1 MNRSTQQK
9 NKSNNQDSGRF
20 LDSLLDNLS
29 TLITMMLFCAIAYGA
44 VLAINHLDKPIAKVS
59 IEGEFKYIEQHQF
72 IDLVNGQIKG
82 GFLTIDLR
90 VLQDVLHQ
98 HPWVAE
104 VSIQRQ
110 WPTNLH
116 INVIEEVPI
125 ARWGDDSFLNRT
137 GDKLTIKDNSH
148 LSNLPLMTAEFGSSS
163 EVMKQ
168 YQRLADLLLPT
179 GLKLDKL
186 ELDALGAWQVE
197 TSNGIKLILGRNQ
210 LGEKIRRLVMAWRS
224 DLHQQSA
231 RIKTIDLRYPNGLA
245 VAWRNSIAVATANK
259 DTISKATIVRG

>member
-1 MNRSTQQK
+1 MNRSTQQN
-9 NKSNNQDSGRF
+9 NKTVNRDSSRF
-20 LDSLLDNLS
+20 IDRLLDNLS
-29 TLITMMLFCAIAYGA
+29 TLITVMLFCAIAYGA

-59 IEGEFKYIEQHQF
+59 IEGKFKYIEQKQF
-72 IDLVNGQIKG
+72 IELVNGQISG
-82 GFLTIDLR
+82 GFITIDLKA
-90 VLQDVLHQ
+90 LQNVLHQ

-110 WPTNLH
+110 WPANLQ
-116 INVIEEVPI
+116 INVVEEVPI
-125 ARWGDDSFLNRT
+125 ARWSDDSFLNRA

-148 LSNLPLMTAEFGSSS
+148 LSNLPLMSAQFGSSS

-179 GLKLDKL
+179 GLKLAKL

-197 TSNGIKLILGRNQ
+197 TSNGIQLILGRNHV
-210 LGEKIRRLVMAWRS
+210 GEKIRRLVMVWRS

-231 RIKTIDLRYPNGLA
+231 KIKTIDLRYPNGLA
-245 VAWRNSIAVATANK
+245 VAWRNSIAVATAKK
-259 DTISKATIVRG
+259 DPIRKTAIIRG